1 METFTQTSNEPYD
14 RHHYKLHFKD
24 NKTLVFDDYE
34 QLRAM
39 WFQWAATNRLSH
51 VDVLDIKQQRKKG
64 KGFN

>member
-14 RHHYKLHFKD
+14 RHHYELHFTD

-34 QLRAM
+34 RM
-39 WFQWAATNRLSH
+39 RSHWFQWVATGRLSH
-51 VDVLDIKQQRKKG
+51 VEVLDIKPKKKKG